1 MPDQTVALDEATQ
14 PFEATQAFE
23 ATQRLEATRK
33 IDATPTATSVMPS
46 AATEVLTEASA
57 PSAPESTRWSPRRW
71 LIVWF
76 AAAIFITLVLLA
88 ALVIPTLTDSPEP
101 EQAVPTLPAVDG
113 ELGEHLGDLLESV
126 TP

>member
-14 PFEATQAFE
+14 PFS
-23 ATQRLEATRK
+23 ATRTM
-33 IDATPTATSVMPS
+33 DATPTATSVMPS
-46 AATEVLTEASA
+46 AATEVLHQAPADVPAAPASK
-57 PSAPESTRWSPRRW
+57 RWSPRRW